1 MNDSSPE
8 ISAVIEFLQ
17 QCLPY
22 NELNAN
28 QLQFAA
34 SHMDIAYL
42 RAGSQITPD
51 FNARNIRILRTGAVE
66 LRSGANQLLDRLGEK
81 ENFNLCNLATE
92 EPDISAHVIED
103 SLIYLLDNEFHAQ
116 LRQQNRNFDRF
127 FHSQRNRRLRRAV
140 MLTPAN
146 NLLMGPITSLMSHK
160 VIAIDPKTSVQK
172 AAQLMVDNRV
182 SSVMVSKQDALLG
195 IVTDR
200 DIRTRLVAKGLDYQT
215 PIETIMTKDALSID
229 NNATLFDAML
239 LMSEHGIHH
248 LPVTEK
254 IDTKQL
260 DSAGIVNTK
269 PCGMLTMSDMIRN
282 REQDPVYLVQFIQ
295 KQSSLAGLQRA
306 AASLPNLLSQW
317 SDSGVRAYQLGQI
330 FTSVSD
336 AITRR
341 LIQLAETQLGPAP
354 AAYAWLG
361 FGSQGRAEQAIG
373 GDQDNALV
381 YNDDADD
388 LADAYFRQLAQFV
401 CDGLNSCGYVY
412 CPGGIMAT
420 TDEWRQPL
428 RRWREK
434 VSSWTEEPT
443 LDAVM
448 RVSIFFD
455 IRAIY
460 GDKDLAKQL
469 QTHMLSVAKKNDI
482 FLAALARNAAT
493 HRPPLGFF
501 RRFVLERNGE
511 HAHQLDLKH
520 RGIIPIVDM
529 ARVYALAFG
538 VHAVNTRERLK
549 SLGEIQA
556 LTLADSRNLL
566 DALEY
571 ILSIRLQNQARQ
583 LNNSQ
588 PTTNYLDP
596 AALPEMQREQLR
608 DAFTV
613 VNEAQEALILKFARG
628 LSA

>member
-8 ISAVIEFLQ
+8 ISAVIEFLK

-22 NELNAN
+22 NELDPN

-34 SHMDIAYL
+34 SHMDVAYL
-42 RAGSQITPD
+42 RAGSHIKPD
-51 FNARNIRILRTGAVE
+51 FSARNIRILRSGAVE

-81 ENFNLCNLATE
+81 ENFNLCNLAAE
-92 EPDISAHVIED
+92 EPDISAQVIED
-103 SLIYLLDNEFHAQ
+103 SLIYLLDNKYHAQ

-146 NLLMGPITSLMSHK
+146 NLLMGPISALMSHK
-160 VIAIDPKTSVQK
+160 VIAVDPTVSVKK
-172 AAQLMVDNRV
+172 AAEVMLDNRV
-182 SSVMVSKQDALLG
+182 SSVMICAQEKLLG

-200 DIRTRLVAKGLDYQT
+200 DLRCRFVAKGLDYLT
-215 PIETIMTKDALSID
+215 PINAVMTEQPLSID
-229 NNATLFDAML
+229 RDATLFDAML

-248 LPVTEK
+248 LPVVEAT
-254 IDTKQL
+254 IPG
-260 DSAGIVNTK
+260 SASTASGYK

-282 REQDPVYLVQFIQ
+282 REQDPVYLVQFIH
-295 KQSSLAGLQRA
+295 KQTSLAGLQRA
-306 AASLPNLLSQW
+306 AATLPNLLSQW
-317 SDSGVRAYQLGQI
+317 NDSGVRAYQLGQI

-341 LIQLAETQLGPAP
+341 LIQIAELELGPPPAP
-354 AAYAWLG
+354 FAWLG

-381 YNDDADD
+381 YSDEAPAS
-388 LADAYFRQLAQFV
+388 ADAYFSKLAQLV

-420 TDEWRQPL
+420 TDEWRQPIS
-428 RRWREK
+428 RWQQR
-434 VSSWTEEPT
+434 VSSWTDEPT

-460 GDKDLAKQL
+460 GEKALATQL
-469 QTHMLSVAKKNDI
+469 QNHMLKVAQKNDI

-511 HAHQLDLKH
+511 HARQLDLKH

-529 ARVYALAFG
+529 ARVYALAHG
-538 VHAVNTRERLK
+538 CAAVNTRERLK
-549 SLGEIQA
+549 ALADMQA

-571 ILSIRLQNQARQ
+571 ILSLRLQNQAKQ
-583 LNNSQ
+583 LSNHQ
-588 PTTNYLDP
+588 ATTNYIDP
-596 AALPEMQREQLR
+596 ATLPEMQREQLR
-608 DAFTV
+608 DAFTAV
-613 VNEAQEALILKFARG
+613 DDAQEALILKFGRG